1 MSDARPLGPSLGSGL
16 LFGTLGCFVI
26 ALPAT
31 LRTNASFVMAW
42 LVLAG
47 STALVL
53 APAAALLRISRP
65 FPRTAWSVP
74 LGFLLALP
82 PLVVFARILK
92 VGTHHRPLGGATF
105 AIVALGVV
113 LGAIAFSAR
122 ALTWEKP
129 LLRKLAIALAG
140 LLALASI
147 ALALPVL
154 APPLRGHVLDAVLA
168 FALLGVVAFVKLPE
182 PKQVLLAGPIV
193 WVVVDLVGIS
203 LGSPELRAILAERAP
218 VLAGVTAW
226 LR

>member
-1 MSDARPLGPSLGSGL
+1 MTRPLGPTLGSGL

-26 ALPAT
+26 ALPAA
-31 LRTNASFVMAW
+31 LRTSASFVLAW
-42 LVLAG
+42 LVLAA

-53 APAAALLRISRP
+53 APAAALLRVARP
-65 FPRTAWSVP
+65 FPRQAWSVP

-82 PLVVFARILK
+82 PLIVFARILK

-113 LGAIAFSAR
+113 LGAIALAAR

-129 LLRKLAIALAG
+129 ILRKLVIAVAG
-140 LLALASI
+140 LLALASA

-154 APPLRGHVLDAVLA
+154 APPLRGHVLDAALA
-168 FALLGVVAFVKLPE
+168 FALLGAVAFVKLPE
-182 PKQVLLAGPIV
+182 PKTSVLAGPIL
-193 WVVVDLVGIS
+193 WVAVGLVGLM
-203 LGSPELRAILAERAP
+203 LGSPELRALLADRAP

>member
-1 MSDARPLGPSLGSGL
+1 VTSRPLGPTLGSGL
-16 LFGTLGCFVI
+16 LFATLGCFVI
-26 ALPAT
+26 ALPAA
-31 LRTNASFVMAW
+31 LRSSASLVMAW
-42 LVLAG
+42 LVLAS

-53 APAAALLRISRP
+53 APAAALLRVARP
-65 FPRTAWSVP
+65 FPRQAWSVP

-82 PLVVFARILK
+82 PLIVFARILK

-113 LGAIAFSAR
+113 LGAIALAAR
-122 ALTWEKP
+122 ALSWEKP
-129 LLRKLAIALAG
+129 ILRKLVIALAG
-140 LLALASI
+140 LLALASV

-154 APPLRGHVLDAVLA
+154 TPPLRGHVLDAVLA

-182 PKQVLLAGPIV
+182 PKTTVLAGPIV
-193 WVVVDLVGIS
+193 WVVVGLIGIS
-203 LGSPELRAILAERAP
+203 LGSPELRALLADRAP